1 MDLELLATVAS
12 EVQRL
17 VGVTGQ
23 QTQTQ
28 ARLTD
33 LCCADQCYAVL
44 CWSLTFAVIK
54 QSFLLKQS

>member
-28 ARLTD
+28 ARPTD
-33 LCCADQCYAVL
+33 VTYADQCHAGH
-44 CWSLTFAVIK
+44 
-54 QSFLLKQS
+54 